1 MKIGIAND
9 HAGVLMKNEIV
20 NYLTQKGYEVKNYGT
35 DTEESVDYPVYGE
48 KIANAVKSKEVDLGI
63 AICGTGIGISLAANK
78 VPGIRAAVVS
88 EPVSAGLAREHN
100 NANIIAFGARIVGIE
115 EAKAIVDAFLGK
127 EFLGE
132 RHLRRVN
139 MIDEIDKRSHKL

>member
-48 KIANAVKSKEVDLGI
+48 KMVCNYGS
-63 AICGTGIGISLAANK
+63 
-78 VPGIRAAVVS
+78 
-88 EPVSAGLAREHN
+88 
-100 NANIIAFGARIVGIE
+100 
-115 EAKAIVDAFLGK
+115 
-127 EFLGE
+127 
-132 RHLRRVN
+132 
-139 MIDEIDKRSHKL
+139 